1 MAISNLNTRVIKIL
15 LISLITILISPT
27 SVQAAGRTGNTV
39 ANTILSGAG
48 VPSAKLGLNGDFYLD
63 IKSINFYGPK
73 KNNLWPIP
81 ISLKGTTGPV
91 GPSGVDG
98 KNGSSANASA
108 GSAGATGS
116 AGSQGPAGAIGLV
129 GSTGPAG
136 AAGVAGPAGATGVAG
151 PAGATGV
158 AGPTGLTGAV
168 GAVGAVGATGTDG
181 AAGAT
186 GATGATGAVGAV
198 GATGTDGAAGAAG
211 AAGATGATGASVP
224 VTISTGSITFTSL
237 INGIAG
243 TSSNSNAF
251 GSFLAGKIYLVDVLI
266 YATNLDAIS
275 YPLKIAFTASSGS
288 PTISATYLVSYGSSY
303 RTSSTRP
310 ENSII
315 AKVLVNASAVEATS
329 SLITTVTCGAQ
340 TGGSSQKLT
349 VAGDFFIQ
357 EIGAIN

>member
-1 MAISNLNTRVIKIL
+1 MAISNLNARVIKIL
-15 LISLITILISPT
+15 LISLTAILILPT
-27 SVQAAGRTGNTV
+27 TVQAAGRTSNTV

-48 VPSAKLGLNGDFYLD
+48 VPAVKIGVNGDFYVD
-63 IKSINFYGPK
+63 TKSMNFYGPK

-81 ISLKGTTGPV
+81 ISLKGITGPV

-98 KNGSSANASA
+98 KNGSSANATA

-116 AGSQGPAGAIGLV
+116 AGAQGPAGATGIA

-136 AAGVAGPAGATGVAG
+136 ATGA
-151 PAGATGV
+151 
-158 AGPTGLTGAV
+158 AGPTGLT
-168 GAVGAVGATGTDG
+168 G

-186 GATGATGAVGAV
+186 GATGS
-198 GATGTDGAAGAAG
+198 
-211 AAGATGATGASVP
+211 AGATGASGSSVP
-224 VTISTGSITFTSL
+224 VTISTGSITFASL

-275 YPLKIAFTASSGS
+275 YPLKIAFTSSSGS

-349 VAGDFFIQ
+349 VTGDFFIQ